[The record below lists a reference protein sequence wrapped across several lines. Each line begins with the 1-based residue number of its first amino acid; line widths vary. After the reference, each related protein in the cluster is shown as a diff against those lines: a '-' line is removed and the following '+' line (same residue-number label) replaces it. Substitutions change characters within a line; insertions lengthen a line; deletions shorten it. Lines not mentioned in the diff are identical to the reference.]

1 MGSWIDVLVYRYEP
15 NLTPLISLRVGL
27 FLLKLSINLKCPT
40 PTQTI
45 KESPTNHPRV
55 VTKIDT
61 PTLLS
66 TYTSYP
72 YVYIYVH
79 TLQQIIYKCAWFCKR
94 KRQRN
99 LCCHLPWTLLHT
111 HSSNFIFFIFFSA
124 TLRLFFLFK
133 RFRLTPS
140 SSVHSYPHLHA
151 KVSLFLHTS
160 ISIFSNGT
168 PWYTILQVI
177 KKIFSTKIKK
187 LVHTERKR

>member
-1 MGSWIDVLVYRYEP
+1 MGPWIDLLVYRYDP

-40 PTQTI
+40 PTQTM

-79 TLQQIIYKCAWFCKR
+79 TLQQIIYKCAWFSKR
-94 KRQRN
+94 KRQRKI
-99 LCCHLPWTLLHT
+99 CVATCHGHFSIPTPQTLSSSSSSLQLWGCLFCSRDPDSHHRAQFTPTLICMQRSLSFYTLL
-111 HSSNFIFFIFFSA
+111 SA
-124 TLRLFFLFK
+124 Y
-133 RFRLTPS
+133 S
-140 SSVHSYPHLHA
+140 QMVHHPA
-151 KVSLFLHTS
+151 G
-160 ISIFSNGT
+160 N
-168 PWYTILQVI
+168 
-177 KKIFSTKIKK
+177 
-187 LVHTERKR
+187 